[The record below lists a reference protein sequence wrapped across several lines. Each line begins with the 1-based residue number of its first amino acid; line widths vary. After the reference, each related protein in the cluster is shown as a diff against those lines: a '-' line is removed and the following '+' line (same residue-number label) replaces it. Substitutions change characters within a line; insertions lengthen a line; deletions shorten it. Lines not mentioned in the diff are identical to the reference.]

1 MTRTPRP
8 CAPSYRRLAVGTA
21 AVVTTLGVAF
31 AAPLPAQAA
40 SATPSTTSTAIA
52 AEATQ
57 ALDALARWETTGS
70 VGDYTSYLRARSQAA
85 KSTATELGVPADDL
99 KDAWGDVS
107 VDKQHVVLSAISQLG
122 VPYRSRM
129 SQEGRGFDCSGL
141 VLFAYSEAG
150 IELPRSS
157 GDQIR
162 AATEVGTVRRRARRP
177 RVLPGSHQPLPGCRP
192 DGPLAAV
199 GARRRSAPPVRPLV
213 AVRRGRPRHPG
224 RLRRLTRLV
233 NRTAAVTK

>member
-8 CAPSYRRLAVGTA
+8 CAPSCRRLAVGTA
-21 AVVTTLGVAF
+21 AFVTTLGVAF
-31 AAPLPAQAA
+31 TAPLPAQAA
-40 SATPSTTSTAIA
+40 SANPSTTSTAIA

-85 KSTATELGVPADDL
+85 NSTATELGVPVDDL
-99 KDAWGDVS
+99 KDAWSDVS

-162 AATEVGTVRRRARRP
+162 AATEVEQSDAEPGDLVYYPGHISLYLGADLMVHSPQSGQDVEVRHLFDRSLRFGEA
-177 RVLPGSHQPLPGCRP
+177 VP
-192 DGPLAAV
+192 DT
-199 GARRRSAPPVRPLV
+199 PV
-213 AVRRGRPRHPG
+213 AFGG
-224 RLRRLTRLV
+224 
-233 NRTAAVTK
+233 